1 MLRAFRGKKLIIV
14 EQRLM
19 LTFACRQRL
28 QAAGATV
35 LGSVRS
41 TRCLLDALLE
51 WDVDAAIVDVEI
63 DDQTLLNVSI
73 ALENAKVPF
82 VFANRAKSNDRGYSV
97 SSDSAELREIADP
110 LFGPPGTLSTLH

>member
-1 MLRAFRGKKLIIV
+1 
-14 EQRLM
+14 M

-28 QAAGATV
+28 QAAEATV

-97 SSDSAELREIADP
+97 SGDSVELREIADA